1 MVQPDDQI
9 LDNIQIKHIINR
21 IAYQIYES
29 NPNESEI
36 VLAGI
41 KENGYTLAKKLKI
54 QLEKIAPIKAI
65 LCEVVMDKKNPLNT
79 INTSISINN
88 FKDCSIVLVDDVLSS
103 GSTLIHA
110 VKHFLQ
116 IPLKQLKTVVLI
128 DRNHKKYPIKADFKG
143 ISLST
148 SLNENV
154 AVIFEK
160 NKDRAILE

>member
-1 MVQPDDQI
+1 MVLPKDQI
-9 LDNIQIKHIINR
+9 LDNTQIEHIIKR
-21 IAYQIYES
+21 IAFQIYES

-36 VLAGI
+36 LLAGI
-41 KENGYTLAKKLKI
+41 KENGYTLAKKLKK
-54 QLEKIAPIKAI
+54 QLEKISPLKAI

-79 INTSISINN
+79 ISTSVAITD
-88 FKDCSIVLVDDVLSS
+88 FKYCSIVLVDDVLSS

-116 IPLKQLKTVVLI
+116 IPLKQIKTVVLI

-154 AVIFEK
+154 VVIFEK
-160 NKDRAILE
+160 NKDRAVLE